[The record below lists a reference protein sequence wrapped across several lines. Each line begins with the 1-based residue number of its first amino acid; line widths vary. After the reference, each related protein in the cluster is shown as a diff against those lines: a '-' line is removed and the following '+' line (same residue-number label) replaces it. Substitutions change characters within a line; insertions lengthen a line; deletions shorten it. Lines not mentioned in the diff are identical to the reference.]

1 MILEYLSYDFV
12 IYALIAGMLV
22 ALCSS
27 LLGVVLVLKRYSFI
41 GDGLSHVAFGAMA
54 IAAVLSV
61 ASDMIVT
68 IPVTIVVAIL
78 LLKSGQNARV
88 KGDAALAMLSVGAMA
103 LGYVLLNAFGASTNI
118 AGDVCSS
125 LFGSTSIITLKSS
138 DVLICAIMSVVVISF
153 FIYYYNTIFAL
164 SFDENFA
171 KATGTNTE
179 LFNTFIAII
188 SAVTIVIAMKLVG
201 AILVSAII
209 VFPCMTSMNLFKSFK
224 NVVICSACYA
234 VVTALAGILLS
245 MVFSTPVGATIVIV
259 EAAVYLI
266 SLLLRKTR

>member
-1 MILEYLSYDFV
+1 MIFEYLSYSFV
-12 IYALIAGMLV
+12 RYALISGVLV

-54 IAAVLSV
+54 ISAVLSIQD
-61 ASDMIVT
+61 DMLIT
-68 IPVTIVVAIL
+68 LPVTVIVAVL
-78 LLKSGQNARV
+78 LLKAGQNAKV

-103 LGYVLLNAFGASTNI
+103 LGYFLLNVFGASTNI

-125 LFGSTSIITLKSS
+125 LFGSTSIITLQST
-138 DVLICAIMSVVVISF
+138 DVLVCAIMSLVVILF
-153 FIYYYNTIFAL
+153 FIYFYNTIFAV

-171 KATGTNTE
+171 KATGVNTE
-179 LFNTFIAII
+179 LFNTFIAIVA
-188 SAVTIVIAMKLVG
+188 AVTIVIAMKLVG

-224 NVVICSACYA
+224 QVAICSAVYA
-234 VVTALAGILLS
+234 VVTSLTGILLS
-245 MVFSTPVGATIVIV
+245 MVWSTPVGATIVIV
-259 EAAVYLI
+259 EAILYLV
-266 SLLLRKTR
+266 SLIIRRN